1 MSLPEHTWD
10 LTQEASNGAATIVA
24 ARLSRD
30 DVAPSSAVGQ
40 AVIPNVRRTAAP
52 GRGAYSV
59 LSASKIFCHPDG
71 NIFVCR
77 PDAR

>member
-1 MSLPEHTWD
+1 MSLPEHKWD
-10 LTQEASNGAATIVA
+10 LTQEALDGAATFVVSH
-24 ARLSRD
+24 LSRD

-40 AVIPNVRRTAAP
+40 AVIPNLRRTAAP
-52 GRGAYSV
+52 GRGAYTT